1 MQITSSCKNINGFK
15 NRLQFYANV
24 FVFYSD
30 FGVKY
35 DPDIFL
41 TGLMRFTHIACE
53 YWVTVE

>member
-1 MQITSSCKNINGFK
+1 MDLKTGF
-15 NRLQFYANV
+15 NYANV

-53 YWVTVE
+53 YCVTVE